1 MTHIAIDE
9 AKALVGR
16 TLVDRDGTIVGKIA
30 GPLGD
35 PEHGQVAWLAVE
47 VDDAQH
53 RAVIPVVD
61 LDLGGD
67 AVRVPYARQQV
78 LEAPHVES
86 SDIESDDDHALRAWY
101 GLPAIDGSTA
111 QGRPQFRHPGIDL
124 G

>member
-9 AKALVGR
+9 ANALVGR